1 MYIGQYPV
9 VKKFRKFIFFTVYTV
24 QGATEAVN
32 CVHEYVY
39 MYKQL
44 IKLEKSTQSSAEL
57 GTRQFVT
64 LCDNATTC

>member
-1 MYIGQYPV
+1 MYIGQYLL
-9 VKKFRKFIFFTVYTV
+9 VKNLGKHIFYSV

-44 IKLEKSTQSSAEL
+44 IKLEKSTQSSAEV
-57 GTRQFVT
+57 GTRQFVK
-64 LCDNATTC
+64 LRDNATTC